1 MRTAEK
7 ITILLTVILIALLGI
22 NMITP
27 KPSDKLITEQINL
40 QQLEIKKLDSLNKSQ
55 EEIIHQNR
63 VVIQLLSNIDI
74 EVTNR

>member
-7 ITILLTVILIALLGI
+7 ITILLTVILIALLGY

-27 KPSDKLITEQINL
+27 KPSDKLIAQQVKL
-40 QQLEIKKLDSLNKSQ
+40 QQLEIKKLDSINKSQ

-74 EVTNR
+74 EVTK

>member
-1 MRTAEK
+1 MRNAEK

-27 KPSDKLITEQINL
+27 KQSDKLISQQIKL
-40 QQLEIKKLDSLNKSQ
+40 QQLEIKKLDSINKSQ

-63 VVIQLLSNIDI
+63 VVIQLLANIDI
-74 EVTNR
+74 EVTK